1 MGGPGAGRV
10 SRHELNAVP
19 KSHVGHGDRSLVIG
33 EPEAPASSAEVV
45 CRCHAISDRPIDGT
59 TGLVPA
65 QLPPSPPPLYSLHIG
80 NGNSC
85 LAFVNNNTAGS
96 PNAVSDAAKTKAAAT
111 MSSPPK
117 HRRGFDPNDVNANDY
132 RRYRRVKTRRSL
144 PKLSSQDEDGPNPHT
159 QYTGVTHFE
168 PIPHDHDFCERI
180 VINVSGLRFETQLRT
195 LNQFP
200 DTLLGDPSRR
210 LRYFDPLRNEYFFDR
225 NRPSFDAIL
234 YYYQSGGR
242 LRRPVNVPLDVF
254 SEEIKFYE
262 LGELATNKFREDE
275 GFIKEEEKPL
285 PTHELQRKVWL
296 LFEYPESSQ
305 GARVVAIISVCVI
318 LLSIVIFCLETLPE
332 FKHYKVFNTTTN
344 GTKIEEDEVPDIT
357 DPFFLI
363 ETICIIWFTF
373 ELSVRFLACPN
384 KLNFFRDVM
393 NFIDIIAIIP
403 YFITLGTVMAE
414 EEETIDLPKAP
425 VSPQDKSTNQAMS
438 LAILRVI
445 RLVRVF
451 RIFKLSRH
459 SKGLQILGRTLK
471 ASMREL
477 GLLIFFL
484 FIGVVLFS
492 SAVYFAEA
500 GSENSFFKSIP
511 DAFWWAVVTMTTVGY
526 GDMTPVGVWGKIVGS
541 LCAIAGV
548 LTIALPVPVIVSNFN
563 YFYHRETDQ
572 EEMQSHNFNH
582 VTSCPYL
589 PGTLGQHMKKSSTSE
604 SESDIKD
611 LGESIL
617 LTHPEITKKPN
628 CNPRHNNNINPACMS
643 IETDV

>member
-1 MGGPGAGRV
+1 MHAALGGACADV
-10 SRHELNAVP
+10 SVLQQRQQRRRLWDFRKSSVLSSHAKTRGLNSPDCLLCEKAT
-19 KSHVGHGDRSLVIG
+19 KR
-33 EPEAPASSAEVV
+33 
-45 CRCHAISDRPIDGT
+45 
-59 TGLVPA
+59 
-65 QLPPSPPPLYSLHIG
+65 PPPCNMQMIL
-80 NGNSC
+80 
-85 LAFVNNNTAGS
+85 VAG
-96 PNAVSDAAKTKAAAT
+96 
-111 MSSPPK
+111 
-117 HRRGFDPNDVNANDY
+117 G
-132 RRYRRVKTRRSL
+132 SL

-168 PIPHDHDFCERI
+168 PIPHDHDFCERV

-200 DTLLGDPSRR
+200 DTLLGDPARR

-285 PTHELQRKVWL
+285 PSHEFQKKVWL

-305 GARVVAIISVCVI
+305 GARVVAIISVFVI

-384 KLNFFRDVM
+384 KFNFFRDVM
-393 NFIDIIAIIP
+393 NIIDIIAIIP
-403 YFITLGTVMAE
+403 YFITLATVVAE
-414 EEETIDLPKAP
+414 EEDTLNLPKAP

-492 SAVYFAEA
+492 SAVYFAEV
-500 GSENSFFKSIP
+500 GKHNSQFKSIP

-526 GDMTPVGVWGKIVGS
+526 GDMRCGAIFIGGILRGGRLREFILQVHSGRVLVGRCHDDDRGLW
-541 LCAIAGV
+541 
-548 LTIALPVPVIVSNFN
+548 
-563 YFYHRETDQ
+563 
-572 EEMQSHNFNH
+572 
-582 VTSCPYL
+582 
-589 PGTLGQHMKKSSTSE
+589 
-604 SESDIKD
+604 
-611 LGESIL
+611 
-617 LTHPEITKKPN
+617 
-628 CNPRHNNNINPACMS
+628 
-643 IETDV
+643 

>member
-1 MGGPGAGRV
+1 MGFGAFVLDSVILLVV
-10 SRHELNAVP
+10 SNVIL
-19 KSHVGHGDRSLVIG
+19 RSLGICY
-33 EPEAPASSAEVV
+33 V
-45 CRCHAISDRPIDGT
+45 C
-59 TGLVPA
+59 
-65 QLPPSPPPLYSLHIG
+65 LPYSLVLTVFIA
-80 NGNSC
+80 S
-85 LAFVNNNTAGS
+85 
-96 PNAVSDAAKTKAAAT
+96 AV
-111 MSSPPK
+111 
-117 HRRGFDPNDVNANDY
+117 Y
-132 RRYRRVKTRRSL
+132 LSL

-168 PIPHDHDFCERI
+168 PIPHDHDFCERV

-285 PTHELQRKVWL
+285 PADEFQRKIWL

-305 GARVVAIISVCVI
+305 GARVVAIISVFVI

-332 FKHYKVFNTTTN
+332 FKHYKVFNTTLN
-344 GTKIEEDEVPDIT
+344 VTKIEEDEVPDIT

-414 EEETIDLPKAP
+414 NGEDFDLPKAP

-500 GSENSFFKSIP
+500 GTQDSFFKSIP
-511 DAFWWAVVTMTTVGY
+511 EAFWWAVVTMTTVGY
-526 GDMTPVGVWGKIVGS
+526 GDMRCGAILIGGILRGGRLREFVLQVHSGRVLVGRCHDDDRGLW
-541 LCAIAGV
+541 
-548 LTIALPVPVIVSNFN
+548 
-563 YFYHRETDQ
+563 
-572 EEMQSHNFNH
+572 
-582 VTSCPYL
+582 
-589 PGTLGQHMKKSSTSE
+589 
-604 SESDIKD
+604 
-611 LGESIL
+611 
-617 LTHPEITKKPN
+617 
-628 CNPRHNNNINPACMS
+628 
-643 IETDV
+643 

>member
-1 MGGPGAGRV
+1 MGGPGAGRF

-33 EPEAPASSAEVV
+33 DPASTAAAAAAAAQASTASVARQAAV
-45 CRCHAISDRPIDGT
+45 PRDGCHCHAINVEEAIISGSA
-59 TGLVPA
+59 GLVPA
-65 QLPPSPPPLYSLHIG
+65 HLPPSPPPLSSLHIG
-80 NGNSC
+80 IDNTVC
-85 LAFVNNNTAGS
+85 LAFTSNSNNTAGS
-96 PNAVSDAAKTKAAAT
+96 PHGIPDTGKSKAAAT

-159 QYTGVTHFE
+159 QYTGVTHFQ
-168 PIPHDHDFCERI
+168 PIPHDHEFCERI

-210 LRYFDPLRNEYFFDR
+210 IRYFDPLRNEYFFDR

-305 GARVVAIISVCVI
+305 GARVVAIISVFVI

-500 GSENSFFKSIP
+500 GTQDSFFKSIP

-526 GDMTPVGVWGKIVGS
+526 GDMRCG
-541 LCAIAGV
+541 AILIG
-548 LTIALPVPVIVSNFN
+548 
-563 YFYHRETDQ
+563 
-572 EEMQSHNFNH
+572 
-582 VTSCPYL
+582 
-589 PGTLGQHMKKSSTSE
+589 
-604 SESDIKD
+604 
-611 LGESIL
+611 SIL
-617 LTHPEITKKPN
+617 RGGRFREFVLQVHSGRVLVGR
-628 CNPRHNNNINPACMS
+628 CHDDDRGLW
-643 IETDV
+643 

>member
-1 MGGPGAGRV
+1 MTMWQSGMGGPGGQHNAWMKLMGIVTHKER
-10 SRHELNAVP
+10 RHHESGP
-19 KSHVGHGDRSLVIG
+19 T
-33 EPEAPASSAEVV
+33 SAE
-45 CRCHAISDRPIDGT
+45 RA
-59 TGLVPA
+59 LN
-65 QLPPSPPPLYSLHIG
+65 Q
-80 NGNSC
+80 
-85 LAFVNNNTAGS
+85 
-96 PNAVSDAAKTKAAAT
+96 
-111 MSSPPK
+111 
-117 HRRGFDPNDVNANDY
+117 
-132 RRYRRVKTRRSL
+132 SL
-144 PKLSSQDEDGPNPHT
+144 PKLSSQEEDGHTPHSH
-159 QYTGVTHFE
+159 YTGVTHFE
-168 PIPHDHDFCERI
+168 PIPHDHDFCERV

-200 DTLLGDPSRR
+200 DTLLGDPARR
-210 LRYFDPLRNEYFFDR
+210 IRYFDPLRNEYFFDR

-262 LGELATNKFREDE
+262 LGELAINKFREDE

-285 PTHELQRKVWL
+285 PSHEMQRNVWL

-305 GARVVAIISVCVI
+305 AARVVAIISVFVI

-332 FKHYKVFNTTTN
+332 FKHYKVFNTTAN
-344 GTKIEEDEVPDIT
+344 RTKIEEDEVPDIT

-373 ELSVRFLACPN
+373 ELTVRFLACPN

-393 NFIDIIAIIP
+393 NMIDIIAIIP
-403 YFITLGTVMAE
+403 YFITLATVVAE
-414 EEETIDLPKAP
+414 EEDTLNLPRAP

-500 GSENSFFKSIP
+500 GSEQSFFKSIP

-526 GDMTPVGVWGKIVGS
+526 GDMTYDARRCMGQNRRFTLRHRWRPDDRVTRARHRVQFQLFLPSGDGPGGDAVAEFQPCNKLSVS
-541 LCAIAGV
+541 AGHAGPAHEKGFVERV
-548 LTIALPVPVIVSNFN
+548 LVRP
-563 YFYHRETDQ
+563 R
-572 EEMQSHNFNH
+572 
-582 VTSCPYL
+582 
-589 PGTLGQHMKKSSTSE
+589 GT
-604 SESDIKD
+604 
-611 LGESIL
+611 
-617 LTHPEITKKPN
+617 
-628 CNPRHNNNINPACMS
+628 
-643 IETDV
+643 